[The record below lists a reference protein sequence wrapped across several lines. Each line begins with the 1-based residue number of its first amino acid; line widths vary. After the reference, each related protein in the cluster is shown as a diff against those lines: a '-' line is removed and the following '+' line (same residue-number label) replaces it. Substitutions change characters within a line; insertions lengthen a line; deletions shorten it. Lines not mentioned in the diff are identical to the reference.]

1 MASPLRVEKL
11 NILLQE
17 EIAKI
22 LDEELEFPEGNLVT
36 VTRVSISSDV
46 HYGAVF
52 VSVLG
57 KDPQKCLEKLE
68 KNTYHIQQLLNR
80 RLRIRPVPKI
90 RFAADENELKRESVE
105 RSLAELKR
113 KEDF

>member
-1 MASPLRVEKL
+1 MASPKRIEKL

-46 HYGAVF
+46 YYGIVL

-57 KDPQKCLEKLE
+57 KDPLKCLEKLE

-90 RFAADENELKRESVE
+90 RFVIDGGEMKREAIE
-105 RSLAELKR
+105 KSLAKLKR
-113 KEDF
+113 KKDF

>member
-1 MASPLRVEKL
+1 MVSSRRLEKL

-22 LDEELEFPEGNLVT
+22 LEEELEFPEGNLVT

-46 HYGAVF
+46 YYGVVF
-52 VSVLG
+52 ISVLG
-57 KDPQKCLEKLE
+57 ENPQKCLEKLA
-68 KNTYHIQQLLNR
+68 KNTRHIQQLLNR

-90 RFAADENELKRESVE
+90 RFVVDGGEMKREAIE
-105 RSLAELKR
+105 KSLAELKR
-113 KEDF
+113 KKDF